1 MTFTTRERL
10 ITAAFD
16 LFEAQGFD
24 ATTVDQITTQA
35 GVGRTTFFRTFG
47 TKEDVLFPHHDEVL
61 ARVAARLGTATP
73 GTRAVAVQEAARI
86 VLDHYIAEGEVA
98 RRRYRLTSSVPAL
111 REREIASVERY
122 RRLFSQHITH
132 WLEGEPDGALRAELT
147 ATAVI
152 TAHNHVLRQW
162 LRGATTDLPRDFE
175 RAMPFALRT
184 LTSETGGQTVVVVSS
199 APSVEGVVA
208 DVRRALARDSAH
220 A

>member
-1 MTFTTRERL
+1 MASTTRERL
-10 ITAAFD
+10 ITTAFD

-24 ATTVDQITTQA
+24 ATTVDQITTAA
-35 GVGRTTFFRTFG
+35 GVGRTTFFRTFR

-61 ARVAARLGTATP
+61 AKVAARLETAAP
-73 GTRAVAVQEAARI
+73 ATRSVAVHEAARI

-111 REREIASVERY
+111 REREISSVERY
-122 RRLFSQHITH
+122 RRLFSLHITR
-132 WLEGEPDGALRAELT
+132 WLEGEPDGPLRAELT

-162 LRGATTDLPRDFE
+162 LRGATSDLPRDFD

-184 LTSETGGQTVVVVSS
+184 LTNETGGHTVVVVSS

-208 DVRRALARDSAH
+208 DVRRALADADVL
-220 A
+220 

>member
-1 MTFTTRERL
+1 MTPSTRDRL

-35 GVGRTTFFRTFG
+35 GVGRTTFFRTFR

-61 ARVAARLGTATP
+61 AKVAARLETATP
-73 GTRAVAVQEAARI
+73 ATRSVALHEAARI

-122 RRLFSQHITH
+122 RRLFSLHVTR
-132 WLEGEPDGALRAELT
+132 WLQDEPDGALRAELT

-162 LRGATTDLPRDFE
+162 LRGATDDLTRDFD

-184 LTSETGGQTVVVVSS
+184 LTNEPAGHTVVVVSS

-208 DVRRALARDSAH
+208 DVRRALTEASDG
-220 A
+220 